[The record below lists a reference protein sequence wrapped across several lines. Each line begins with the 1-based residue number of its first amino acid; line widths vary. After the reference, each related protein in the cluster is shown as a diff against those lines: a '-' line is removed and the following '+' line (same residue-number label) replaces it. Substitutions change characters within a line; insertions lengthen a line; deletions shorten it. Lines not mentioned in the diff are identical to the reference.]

1 MNCPSRGSRL
11 TTPSS
16 RIANDDSPGGSKR
29 RAPIVLYTS
38 NNALQ
43 RASYSTQ
50 TKPVQP
56 TSYVNDGSD
65 LQFHHGNMAIV
76 STSMPCGGSRLHG
89 DSEGAV
95 RHLPYEVR

>member
-16 RIANDDSPGGSKR
+16 RFVSDDSLDGSER
-29 RAPIVLYTS
+29 LAPFIGYTS
-38 NNALQ
+38 NNALK
-43 RASYSTQ
+43 RASYSAQ

-76 STSMPCGGSRLHG
+76 STSMHCGGSRLHG
-89 DSEGAV
+89 DSKGAV
-95 RHLPYEVR
+95 RDLPFEVR